1 MKISTERQNTSII
14 KQQKD
19 IEGLERAKHHATLE
33 NI

>member
-19 IEGLERAKHHATLE
+19 IEGSKKAQYHATLE